1 MSFRELLL
9 ILKQLCNLR
18 EKAHL
23 QKNYTPEGS
32 IDDIFPGTYYLAKV
46 DDMFRRFYEIKQ

>member
-1 MSFRELLL
+1 
-9 ILKQLCNLR
+9 
-18 EKAHL
+18 L